1 MCDHAVPTIPPAL
14 RRDPGAGDAHQKAAQ
29 LWDERIGAA
38 RVQARNWRPMA
49 FGGLSL
55 SLGLAGGLIWQSAQS
70 RVVPYVVEI
79 DTQGQVRAV
88 GPAIEAYRPS
98 DAQIAWYLAR
108 FITNVRALSI
118 DPVLVRQNWLEAY
131 DFVTDRA
138 ALFLTEQACA
148 SDPFA
153 QIGTRTVSVQVTS
166 VVRASESSFQVKW
179 TEQLYERGS
188 LAATSRW
195 TAILSIVIQPPRTAE
210 TVRKNPLGLY
220 VTALAWTRDLDPGAS
235 KPEGKSP

>member
-1 MCDHAVPTIPPAL
+1 MVGVLFP
-14 RRDPGAGDAHQKAAQ
+14 
-29 LWDERIGAA
+29 
-38 RVQARNWRPMA
+38 
-49 FGGLSL
+49 
-55 SLGLAGGLIWQSAQS
+55 GLAPTS
-70 RVVPYVVEI
+70 
-79 DTQGQVRAV
+79 
-88 GPAIEAYRPS
+88 
-98 DAQIAWYLAR
+98 
-108 FITNVRALSI
+108 ITPTRSVKAT

-131 DFVTDRA
+131 DFVTDCA
-138 ALFLTEQACA
+138 ALFLTEQARA

-220 VTALAWTRDLDPGAS
+220 VTALAWTRDLDPGIS

>member
-1 MCDHAVPTIPPAL
+1 MLFRRSLQRYGETPVPVTPY
-14 RRDPGAGDAHQKAAQ
+14 QKAAQ

-38 RVQARNWRPMA
+38 RVQARNWRLMA

-108 FITNVRALSI
+108 FITNVRALSS

-138 ALFLTEQACA
+138 ALFLTEQARA
-148 SDPFA
+148 NDPFA

-195 TAILSIVIQPPRTAE
+195 TAILSVVIQPPRTAE

>member
-1 MCDHAVPTIPPAL
+1 MRFRRALQRYGETPVPVTPY
-14 RRDPGAGDAHQKAAQ
+14 QKAAQ
-29 LWDERIGAA
+29 AWDERIGSA
-38 RVQARNWRPMA
+38 RVQARNWRLMA
-49 FGGLSL
+49 FGALAL
-55 SLGLAGGLIWQSAQS
+55 SLGLAGGLIWQGTRS
-70 RVVPYVVEI
+70 RIVPYVVEV
-79 DTQGQVRAV
+79 DTLGQVRAV

-108 FITNVRALSI
+108 IITDVRALSS

-138 ALFLTEQACA
+138 ALFLTEQARA

-166 VVRASESSFQVKW
+166 VVRASDSSFQVKW
-179 TEQLYERGS
+179 TEQAFERGS

-195 TAILSIVIQPPRTAE
+195 TAILSVVIQPPRTAE

-220 VTALAWTRDLDPGAS
+220 VTALAWTRDLDPAVS
-235 KPEGKSP
+235 EGKTP